1 MIKTIVKKE
10 CSLYFRNLNNMFLP
24 LIFFFLIISIFPLVL
39 GPEKI
44 LFDKIIPGVIWITSI
59 LTTLLTS
66 NNFFKDDYNNGIIET
81 YMTSESSVEL
91 ILFLKIILCWIFTCF
106 PIVIF
111 IPLVSLLFD
120 IPFQISL
127 VILLTLIIGTP
138 VLISIGIFGSAL
150 TLGLAKNNTL
160 LPVIILPFYIPV
172 LIFSASAI
180 EAVSVGLPYGM
191 QIYILLAFLFLVLP
205 IMPYLLKYTLGISI
219 NN

>member
-1 MIKTIVKKE
+1 MITTIVKKE
-10 CSLYFRNLNNMFLP
+10 CSLYFRNLNNIFLP

-180 EAVSVGLPYGM
+180 EAVSVGLPYDM

>member
-1 MIKTIVKKE
+1 MITTIVKKE
-10 CSLYFRNLNNMFLP
+10 CSLYFRNLNNIFLP

-59 LTTLLTS
+59 LTTLLSS